1 MLVYILSWVAF
12 IFISSNLSSNHTTDH
27 MVSYPCKCLLSCHAL
42 NALSDFVF
50 PEKSMENDEFPPADG
65 VDRCRTVLVSQC
77 RCCVLY
83 IWDQPNVQPTCTG
96 TSRKGIWSGDKM
108 VGRCFFLFP
117 FFSLM
122 DSDSEN
128 ETSPPAL
135 LGVGH
140 HFPHSLPPGVSLSIL
155 LHQGGPQDC
164 RILYSAHLPC
174 CSLQPSPNL
183 RQGLQSD

>member
-1 MLVYILSWVAF
+1 MSCFHFYFL
-12 IFISSNLSSNHTTDH
+12 IFITPLITWFHTH
-27 MVSYPCKCLLSCHAL
+27 VSVCFLVSGCTEWILY
-42 NALSDFVF
+42 VF

-65 VDRCRTVLVSQC
+65 VDRCRTVLVGQC
-77 RCCVLY
+77 RCSVLH

-108 VGRCFFLFP
+108 VRRCFFLFP
-117 FFSLM
+117 FFNLM

-183 RQGLQSD
+183 R

>member
-1 MLVYILSWVAF
+1 MFAFLSAVARNEF
-12 IFISSNLSSNHTTDH
+12 
-27 MVSYPCKCLLSCHAL
+27 
-42 NALSDFVF
+42 SDFVF

-65 VDRCRTVLVSQC
+65 VDRCRTVLVGQC
-77 RCCVLY
+77 CCSVLH

-108 VGRCFFLFP
+108 VRRCFFLFP
-117 FFSLM
+117 FFNLM
-122 DSDSEN
+122 DSVSEN

-183 RQGLQSD
+183 R